1 MADDNTLIGYI
12 VQEES
17 LVGTL
22 SVFEEMTGEFS
33 IAEPGLIGEL
43 NYGPGSERITE
54 YMGPYLAVP
63 TAESQSFDT
72 KNKKMLDNFTVDATP
87 ISDVRTSDTDG
98 YTITVL

>member
-12 VQEES
+12 AQEES
-17 LVGTL
+17 LIGTL
-22 SVFEEMTGEFS
+22 SVSEEMVGEFS
-33 IAEPGLIGEL
+33 IAESGLIGEL
-43 NYGPGSERITE
+43 NYGPGSERIPE

-63 TAESQSFDT
+63 TAESKSFDT
-72 KNKKMLDNFTVDATP
+72 KNKKMLDNFTVGATP